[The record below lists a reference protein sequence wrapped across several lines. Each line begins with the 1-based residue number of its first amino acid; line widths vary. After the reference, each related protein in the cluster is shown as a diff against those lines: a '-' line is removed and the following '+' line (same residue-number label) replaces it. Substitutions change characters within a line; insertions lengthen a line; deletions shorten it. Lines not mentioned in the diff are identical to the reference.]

1 MPVLRSVFFLS
12 DRTGIT
18 AETLGHSLL
27 TQFDGIEWKKHYAA
41 FLDNSAKI
49 QDVVDRINTAAEQE
63 EQPPLV
69 FSTLLDPAVL
79 VSIRQ
84 ANCYLLDF
92 FESCLGVLETALQQ
106 PPARV
111 PGRTHILGQDAS
123 YFRRIAAIQYALNS
137 DDGNNSKVLADADV
151 ILVGVSRSGKTPTCV
166 YLALQ
171 YGVLAAN
178 YPFTPEDMEDRVRLP
193 TLLQPLREKLF
204 GLTLSASRLQMI
216 RAERYPGS
224 HYASFVECQRELQWQ
239 NELFQQFAIPA
250 IDTTGIS
257 IEEISASIIDRM
269 QLKRRLYGT

>member
-1 MPVLRSVFFLS
+1 MPASRSVFFLS

-27 TQFDGIEWKKHYAA
+27 TQFDGIEWKKHYAS
-41 FLDNSAKI
+41 FLDSPAKVRDI
-49 QDVVDRINTAAEQE
+49 VDRINTAAEQE
-63 EQPPLV
+63 GRPPLV
-69 FSTLLDPAVL
+69 FSTLLDPAIL

-84 ANCYLLDF
+84 ANCYLIDF

-106 PPARV
+106 PSVRI
-111 PGRTHILGQDAS
+111 PGRSHILGQDAS

-137 DDGNNSKVLADADV
+137 DDGNNSKILADADV

-178 YPFTPEDMEDRVRLP
+178 YPFTPEDMGSVRLP
-193 TLLQPLREKLF
+193 SLLQPLREKLF
-204 GLTLSASRLQMI
+204 GLTLSASRLQAI

-239 NELFQQFAIPA
+239 SELFQQFAIPS

-269 QLKRRLYGT
+269 RLERRLYGT

>member
-1 MPVLRSVFFLS
+1 MSQRSVFFLS

-27 TQFDGIEWKKHYAA
+27 TQFDGIEWKKHYAS
-41 FLDNSAKI
+41 FLDSAAKV
-49 QDVVDRINTAAEQE
+49 QDIIDRINTVAEQE
-63 EQPPLV
+63 GRPPLV

-106 PPARV
+106 PPVRI
-111 PGRTHILGQDAS
+111 PGRSHILDQDAS

-137 DDGNNSKVLADADV
+137 DDGNNSRALADADV

-178 YPFTPEDMEDRVRLP
+178 YPFTPEDMEVMRLP
-193 TLLQPLREKLF
+193 SLLQPLREKLF
-204 GLTLSASRLQMI
+204 GLTLSPSRLQAI
-216 RAERYPGS
+216 RTERYPGS
-224 HYASFVECQRELQWQ
+224 HYASFVACKRELQWQ
-239 NELFQQFAIPA
+239 DELYRQLDIPS
-250 IDTTGIS
+250 IDTTGVS
-257 IEEISASIIDRM
+257 IEEISASVIDRM
-269 QLKRRLYGT
+269 QLERRLYGT

>member
-1 MPVLRSVFFLS
+1 MSQRSVFFLS

-27 TQFDGIEWKKHYAA
+27 TQFDGIEWKKHYAS
-41 FLDNSAKI
+41 FLDSTAKV
-49 QDVVDRINTAAEQE
+49 QDIIDRINTVAEQE
-63 EQPPLV
+63 GRPPLV

-106 PPARV
+106 PPVRI
-111 PGRTHILGQDAS
+111 PGRSHILDQDAS

-137 DDGNNSKVLADADV
+137 DDGNNSRALADADV

-178 YPFTPEDMEDRVRLP
+178 YPFTPEDMEVMRLP
-193 TLLQPLREKLF
+193 SPLQPLREKLF
-204 GLTLSASRLQMI
+204 GLTLSPSRLQAI

-224 HYASFVECQRELQWQ
+224 HYASFVACKRELQWQ
-239 NELFQQFAIPA
+239 DELYRQLDIPS
-250 IDTTGIS
+250 IDTTGVS
-257 IEEISASIIDRM
+257 IEEISASVIDRM
-269 QLKRRLYGT
+269 RLERRLYGT